1 MNVLILKSYHFTQQQ
16 VQRSPLPGG
25 LQQMSPLSLVSHG
38 ATQNSHHRLLSN
50 QQMGLLPNTMPEI
63 ERMMEYFKLMQ
74 QSTKEAARKLT
85 PFLKNVKFEITTV
98 INNGYFYIR
107 SAKPRLHSCGYI
119 ECIGYVTNKPC
130 RSLVNV

>member
-1 MNVLILKSYHFTQQQ
+1 
-16 VQRSPLPGG
+16 
-25 LQQMSPLSLVSHG
+25 MSPLSLVSHG

-85 PFLKNVKFEITTV
+85 PFFRKISNSKRQQKKSV

-107 SAKPRLHSCGYI
+107 SAKSRLHSCGYI

-130 RSLVNV
+130 RSLVNVQQ